1 MLLFFLTG
9 MTGSNLTAMAQTPE
23 PNEVMEIATPAYL
36 KAFAEAGGQR
46 QLKYPSYDMALHL
59 NDAGMQIMANILIQA
74 FEKILPE

>member
-1 MLLFFLTG
+1 MFLLALFGLTG
-9 MTGSNLTAMAQTPE
+9 TAVAQTPE

-46 QLKYPSYDMALHL
+46 QLKYPSYDTALHL